1 MQLPLTCFTS
11 VANKPVGAA
20 AVKAVWFIKTRSI
33 VEARVTVAFI
43 EVCNNL
49 NDNNSKTQRN
59 FNSIT
64 TNLLQSAINCL

>member
-11 VANKPVGAA
+11 VANKSVWAA
-20 AVKAVWFIKTRSI
+20 AVKAVWLINTGSI

-43 EVCNNL
+43 DVCNNR
-49 NDNNSKTQRN
+49 NHNNSKTQGK

-64 TNLLQSAINCL
+64 INTLQIA